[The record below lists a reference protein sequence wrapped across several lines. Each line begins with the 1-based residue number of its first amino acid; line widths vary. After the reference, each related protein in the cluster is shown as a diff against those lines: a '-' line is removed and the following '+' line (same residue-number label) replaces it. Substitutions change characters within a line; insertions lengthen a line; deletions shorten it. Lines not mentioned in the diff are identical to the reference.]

1 MDKKRVALENLGC
14 KLNYAET
21 IQIEK
26 EFRRRGFDI
35 VDPAS
40 SVDVFVINTCTV
52 TRSADSD
59 CRQIVRRAL
68 RTSPEA
74 FVVVTGCYA
83 QGKPDEVAQIEGV
96 DLILGAKEK
105 FSLFNYAGDFKKQKT
120 LTGELGNDINA
131 NYHARVFVGPVK
143 DALEFGAADS
153 ASTGARTRAFLKV
166 QDGCDYSCSYC
177 TIPKV
182 RGVSR
187 SPSVEFLVEQAKEV
201 AAHGFKE
208 VVLSGVNVGDYG
220 QGSSDSFLKLLIA
233 LEKVA
238 GIERIRISSIEPN
251 LLTKEIIRVVA
262 SSSKYCKHF
271 HLPLQNGSDEV
282 LRRMRR
288 RYNST
293 QYRETVMCVKEI
305 IPNAGIGA
313 DVIVGF
319 PGETNEHFEESVS
332 FIENLPLSYLHVFSY
347 SEREG
352 TDAARFDE
360 VVDPRVRK
368 KRSEILRMLSEKK
381 RYEFNRQH
389 VGKIMRVLVE
399 EEVKDGKMFG
409 FTSNYIR
416 VEMSSNPSKVNEIC
430 DVLVTGVS
438 DNTVIGQVI
447 L

>member
-1 MDKKRVALENLGC
+1 MDKKRVAVENLGC

-26 EFRRRGFDI
+26 EFRRRGFDV
-35 VDPAS
+35 VDPS
-40 SVDVFVINTCTV
+40 SSADVFVISTCTV
-52 TRSADSD
+52 TRRADSD

-68 RTSPEA
+68 RISPEA

-96 DLILGAKEK
+96 DLVLGAKEK
-105 FSLFNYAGDFKKQKT
+105 FSIFDYAGEFKKQKT
-120 LTGELGNDINA
+120 LTGDPGYDIQS
-131 NYHARVFVGPVK
+131 NYHAQIFVGPVE
-143 DALEFGAADS
+143 DAVEFGAADS

-166 QDGCDYSCSYC
+166 QDGCDYNCSYC
-177 TIPKV
+177 TIPAV
-182 RGVSR
+182 RGISR
-187 SPSVEFLVEQAKEV
+187 SPSIAFLVEQAKQV
-201 AAHGFKE
+201 AAYGFKE
-208 VVLSGVNVGDYG
+208 IVLTGVNVGDYG
-220 QGSSDSFLKLLIA
+220 QRSGDSFLKLLIE
-233 LEKVA
+233 LEKLVD
-238 GIERIRISSIEPN
+238 IERIRISSIEPN
-251 LLTKEIIRVVA
+251 LLTKEIIKFVA

-271 HLPLQNGSDEV
+271 HIPLQNGSDEV

-293 QYRETVMCVKEI
+293 QYREIVERVKEI

-352 TDAARFDE
+352 TDAARYDR
-360 VVDPRVRK
+360 VVDPIARK
-368 KRSEILRMLSEKK
+368 KRSEILRMISEKK

-389 VGKIMRVLVE
+389 VGKIVRVLVE

-409 FTSNYIR
+409 FTSNYVR
-416 VEMSSNPSKVNEIC
+416 VEMTSNPSKVNEIC